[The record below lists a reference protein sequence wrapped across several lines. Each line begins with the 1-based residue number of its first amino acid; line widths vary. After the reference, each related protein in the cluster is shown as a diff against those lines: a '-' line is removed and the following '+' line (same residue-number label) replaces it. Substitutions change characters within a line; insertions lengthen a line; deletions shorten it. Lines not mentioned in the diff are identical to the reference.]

1 MKPDLCFAAPSPKG
15 RGSGVSA
22 KPTLD
27 EKSTMFR
34 KQQRP
39 AVGRKYKPMIERE
52 NS

>member
-1 MKPDLCFAAPSPKG
+1 MKTVCFAATSPKG

-22 KPTLD
+22 KTTLD

-39 AVGRKYKPMIERE
+39 AVGRKYKPMIEGV
-52 NS
+52 NL